1 MGVRMTLSR
10 EIVGRKSQSEAD
22 RGGVGAV
29 ICRRRSCCA
38 SGGAGAAKH
47 GAVDGVTIVV
57 RLDGGFWDDCLTNP
71 EVPEYPAKDSGRAA
85 ATHHCDWGNALLVYA
100 NERTD
105 EYGDGGDMLD
115 DDGRVCDQRPE
126 IVGT

>member
-1 MGVRMTLSR
+1 MTFPR
-10 EIVGRKSQSEAD
+10 EIVGRKSQSKAD
-22 RGGVGAV
+22 GGGIGAV
-29 ICRRRSCCA
+29 IGRRRSCCA
-38 SGGAGAAKH
+38 NRGAWAAKH

-57 RLDGGFWDDCLTNP
+57 RLNGGFWGCFLTNP

-85 ATHHCDWGNALLVYA
+85 ATHHCDRGNALLVYA
-100 NERTD
+100 DEGTD